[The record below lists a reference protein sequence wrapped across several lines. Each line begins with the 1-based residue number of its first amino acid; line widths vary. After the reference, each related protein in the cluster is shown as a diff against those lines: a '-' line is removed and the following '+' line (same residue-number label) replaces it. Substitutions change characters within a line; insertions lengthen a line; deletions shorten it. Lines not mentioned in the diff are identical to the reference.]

1 MKPEEKRATSS
12 NQLTTSLETH
22 KNTPTQISSLI
33 HLKVVFDFVLEE
45 ARVFLQ
51 GLSELRNTLVDLQ
64 QLHRVAVMIPR

>member
-1 MKPEEKRATSS
+1 MKTEEKRATSS
-12 NQLTTSLETH
+12 NFTVNTQKH
-22 KNTPTQISSLI
+22 TPTQISSLI

-51 GLSELRNTLVDLQ
+51 GLSELRNALVDLQ